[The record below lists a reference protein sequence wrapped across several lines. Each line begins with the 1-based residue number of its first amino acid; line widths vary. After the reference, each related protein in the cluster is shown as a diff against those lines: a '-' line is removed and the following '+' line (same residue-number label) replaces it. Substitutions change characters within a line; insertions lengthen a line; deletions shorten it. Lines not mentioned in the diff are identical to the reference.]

1 MSSGLPIIAAEGNQM
16 KEFFQNGKHGYTWEP
31 NDLNSAISAFNSGLK
46 SREALV
52 ENCRENALKHS
63 WTAAG
68 QQIEDI
74 YQEIKD
80 NQLSKERSQWSV
92 LMVPFRLAFY
102 MIQWT
107 CMMLLIIFVIMP
119 FLKVSKP
126 KADMNLATKRD
137 DCKITK
143 RRNKSCS
150 INTRCVGA
158 YSFLREQLSILNFLE
173 ADLMRTF
180 LFSSACAALIGAF
193 YLKCTYIF

>member
-1 MSSGLPIIAAEGNQM
+1 MPIIAAEGNQM

-31 NDLNSAISAFNSGLK
+31 NDLNSAIGAFNSALK
-46 SREALV
+46 NRDVLV

-63 WTAAG
+63 WTVAG

-74 YQEIKD
+74 YQEIKED
-80 NQLSKERSQWSV
+80 QMSKERSQWSV
-92 LMVPFRLAFY
+92 FMVPFRLAFY

-107 CMMLLIIFVIMP
+107 GMMLLIIVVILP

-126 KADMNLATKRD
+126 KADMSLATKRN
-137 DCKITK
+137 DCKIAK
-143 RRNKSCS
+143 RRNKSCL
-150 INTRCVGA
+150 IKTRCVGV
-158 YSFLREQLSILNFLE
+158 YSFLREQLSVLNFLE

-193 YLKCTYIF
+193 YLQCTYIFF